1 MPQPSTPPIRHR
13 TTQAAVADLLRSEI
27 LQGKIPP
34 GTRLLQNEIAETFET
49 STTPVREALRQ
60 LVAEGLL
67 DGDAHRGV
75 TVHETT
81 SLELS
86 HIYELRLA
94 LEPLAMK
101 ATAEAITDSILDA
114 AEDLVNQMDAEDDP
128 ARWIELNG
136 LFHRLLADSGDRPLL
151 ASIVHNLRNLSS
163 LYIAESLKQSSDR
176 RERANREHRE
186 LVDSLRSHDVVHAVE
201 AERSHLEHTL
211 ELGTAMFANAVEPG

>member
-1 MPQPSTPPIRHR
+1 MPQQSKPTIRHK
-13 TTQAAVADLLRSEI
+13 TTQAAVADMLRSEI

-34 GTRLLQNEIAETFET
+34 GTRLLQNEIAENFET

-75 TVHETT
+75 TVHQTS

-101 ATAEAITDSILDA
+101 ATAGAIGDRDLDI
-114 AEDLVNQMDAEDDP
+114 AEDLVRQMDTEDDS
-128 ARWIELNG
+128 ARWIELNAS
-136 LFHRLLADSGDRPLL
+136 FHRVLAESGSRPLL
-151 ASIVHNLRNLSS
+151 TSIVDNLRNLSS
-163 LYIAESLKQSSDR
+163 LYIAESLKQADR
-176 RERANREHRE
+176 RVRANLEHRM
-186 LVDSLRSHDVVHAVE
+186 LVEHLRSHDVDLAIE
-201 AERSHLEHTL
+201 AERSHIEHTL
-211 ELGTAMFANAVEPG
+211 ELGMLFLENAAGSD

>member
-1 MPQPSTPPIRHR
+1 MSQKSTPPIRHR
-13 TTQAAVADLLRSEI
+13 TTQAAVADMLRSEI

-34 GTRLLQNEIAETFET
+34 GTRLLQNEIAENFDT

-60 LVAEGLL
+60 LAAEGLL
-67 DGDAHRGV
+67 NGDAHRGV

-81 SLELS
+81 LSELR

-101 ATAEAITDSILDA
+101 ATAQAITDSDLDA
-114 AEDLVNQMDAEDDP
+114 AEDLVSQMDAEDDP

-136 LFHRLLADSGDRPLL
+136 SFHRLLADSGDRPLL

-163 LYIAESLKQSSDR
+163 LYIAESLRQADR

-186 LVDSLRSHDVVHAVE
+186 LVESLRSHDVDQAVE
-201 AERSHLEHTL
+201 SEQSHLEHTL
-211 ELGTAMFANAVEPG
+211 ELGTAMLTDPAESG

>member
-1 MPQPSTPPIRHR
+1 MSQPSTPPIRHR
-13 TTQAAVADLLRSEI
+13 TTQAAVADMLRSEI

-34 GTRLLQNEIAETFET
+34 GTRLLQNEIAENFET

-67 DGDAHRGV
+67 DGDPHRGV

-81 SLELS
+81 STELL

-94 LEPLAMK
+94 LEPLAME
-101 ATAEAITDSILDA
+101 ATAQTITDDHLDVA
-114 AEDLVNQMDAEDDP
+114 KDLVSQMDAEDDP

-136 LFHRLLADSGDRPLL
+136 SFHRLLADSGERPLL
-151 ASIVHNLRNLSS
+151 TSIVHNLRNLSA
-163 LYIAESLKQSSDR
+163 LYIAESLKQADR
-176 RERANREHRE
+176 RELANNEHRE
-186 LVDSLRSHDVVHAVE
+186 LVESLRSRDVDRAVA

-211 ELGTAMFANAVEPG
+211 ALGATMFPDLAELD